1 MISLPPVYQHVGRI
15 TSPWLTFL
23 NSYLLPFPLS
33 GCNIKLGLRIP
44 NPNTFLCS
52 ISSPNLQ
59 STFSP
64 LFYVILLRV
73 LRGIWFVTRDC
84 ALSSLLPGVLALEFS
99 LLITGLPLEEL
110 PPEHTHPAS

>member
-44 NPNTFLCS
+44 NPKRQGRACMCML
-52 ISSPNLQ
+52 
-59 STFSP
+59 
-64 LFYVILLRV
+64 V
-73 LRGIWFVTRDC
+73 LTCTRAVGKGGGEDARAWGTAC
-84 ALSSLLPGVLALEFS
+84 
-99 LLITGLPLEEL
+99 TG
-110 PPEHTHPAS
+110 